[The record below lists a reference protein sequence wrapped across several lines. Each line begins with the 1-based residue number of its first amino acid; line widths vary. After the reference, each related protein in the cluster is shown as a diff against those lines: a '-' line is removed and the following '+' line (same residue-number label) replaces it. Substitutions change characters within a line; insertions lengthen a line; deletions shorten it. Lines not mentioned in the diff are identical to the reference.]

1 MVAYHPY
8 SLPVYMY
15 VAFGSQGLPAM
26 MPILIPT
33 LAATVVVFALSNI
46 SVSPAPRHSRW
57 INHHHDKR
65 TCRKIQRYGC
75 RSSRDAY
82 QN

>member
-8 SLPVYMY
+8 SLLVYMY

-46 SVSPAPRHSRW
+46 
-57 INHHHDKR
+57 
-65 TCRKIQRYGC
+65 
-75 RSSRDAY
+75 
-82 QN
+82 